1 MAVYW
6 NDNSLLFAPQSA
18 FGTVNSTPGDFEAL
32 LCEKPSITFATDIQ
46 ELDLLTGQVGASPER
61 LIGRRS
67 GTMTFKTPL
76 EGFKSGYDPTAED
89 PGAAGVIPPWL
100 ALLANALG
108 SNNSAIVSAATQWA
122 GAHLSNSDYDASGVA
137 SATTSVITADAGTD
151 ITTDADIKAG
161 QLVIT
166 AESPT
171 STTLQMG
178 FAKSLAGAALTL
190 FEASKQAVNSATADF
205 YGTANAWLS
214 NAVYTQVP
222 QTVKWVGNS
231 SGTPGNDTK
240 FCYVLQ
246 DVIVEGIT
254 LEWNAGAVPTAEF
267 RCRFY
272 DYSMDKTLGG
282 LVVPDA
288 FARIPQIVGTYNG
301 YATLS
306 GGEKCGLANCTV
318 DFALEI
324 VEVPCHGATQG
335 IEAVSYRKPKISA
348 KVSILHEDGDLVYDA
363 AGGAGNT
370 GSHVWQAA
378 LELGTTLSLGCYV
391 GARSGRS
398 WAWLIPACKVV
409 EVPALED
416 RDGSVAYSLTVEAV
430 AYSGDTAISA
440 ETVANSPIDSVFRT
454 AVG

>member
-46 ELDLLTGQVGASPER
+46 ELELLTGQVGASAER

-76 EGFKSGYDPTAED
+76 EGFKSGYDPTSED
-89 PGAAGVIPPWL
+89 PGATGVIPPWL
-100 ALLANALG
+100 ALLGNALG

-122 GAHLSNSDYDASGVA
+122 GAHLSNSDYDAGGVT
-137 SATTSVITADAGTD
+137 SATTSIITADAAGN
-151 ITTDADIKAG
+151 ITANADIKAG

-166 AESPT
+166 ALTPS

-190 FEASKQAVNSATADF
+190 FEASRQAVNSTDADF
-205 YGTANAWLS
+205 YGTSNAWLS

-222 QTVKWVGNS
+222 QTVKWVGN
-231 SGTPGNDTK
+231 DTK
-240 FCYVLQ
+240 FAYILQ
-246 DVIVEGIT
+246 DVIIEGVT

-288 FARIPQIVGTYNG
+288 FTRIPQIVGTYNG

-306 GGEKCGLANCTV
+306 GGEKCGLASCTV
-318 DFALEI
+318 DFGMDIIEI
-324 VEVPCHGATQG
+324 PCHGATQG
-335 IEAVSYRKPKISA
+335 IEAVSYRKPKVTA
-348 KVSILHEDGDLVYDA
+348 KVSVLHEDGDLVYDA
-363 AGGAGNT
+363 AGISGNT

-430 AYSGDTAISA
+430 AYSGDTQISA
-440 ETVANSPIDSVFRT
+440 ETVADSPINSVFRT

>member
-1 MAVYW
+1 MMAVYW

-18 FGTVNSTPGDFEAL
+18 FGTPNTTAGDFEAI

-46 ELDLLTGQVGASPER
+46 ELELLTGQVGASAER

-67 GTMTFKTPL
+67 GTMTVKTPL
-76 EGFKSGYDPTAED
+76 EGFKSGYDPTSED
-89 PGAAGVIPPWL
+89 PGATGVIPPWL
-100 ALLANALG
+100 ALLGNALG
-108 SNNSAIVSAATQWA
+108 SNNSAIISAATQWA
-122 GAHLSNSDYDASGVA
+122 GAHLSNSDYDASAVF
-137 SATTSVITADAGTD
+137 SAITTAITADAGGD

-178 FAKSLAGAALTL
+178 FAKSLAGAVLTL
-190 FEASKQAVNSATADF
+190 FEASRQAVNSTNADF

-222 QTVKWVGNS
+222 QTVKW
-231 SGTPGNDTK
+231 TGNDTK
-240 FCYVLQ
+240 FCYILQ
-246 DVIVEGIT
+246 DVIIEGATI
-254 LEWNAGAVPTAEF
+254 EWNAGAVPTIEF

-288 FARIPQIVGTYNG
+288 FTRVPQIVGTYNG

-306 GGEKCGLANCTV
+306 GSEKCGLASCTV
-318 DFALEI
+318 DFAMDIIEI
-324 VEVPCHGATQG
+324 PCHGATQG
-335 IEAVSYRKPKISA
+335 IEAVSFRKPKITA
-348 KVSILHEDGDLVYDA
+348 KVSVLHEDGDLVYDA
-363 AGGAGNT
+363 AGSSGNT
-370 GSHVWQAA
+370 GSHVWQSK

-416 RDGSVAYSLTVEAV
+416 RDGNVAYSLTVEAV
-430 AYSGDTAISA
+430 AYSGDTQISA
-440 ETVANSPIDSVFRT
+440 ETAANSPINSVFRT

>member
-1 MAVYW
+1 MMAVYW
-6 NDNSLLFAPQSA
+6 NDNSLLFAPQAA
-18 FGTVNSTPGDFEAL
+18 FGTVNSTPGNFEAL

-46 ELDLLTGQVGASPER
+46 ELDLLTGQVGAAAER

-76 EGFKSGYDPTAED
+76 EGFKSGYDPSAED
-89 PGAAGVIPPWL
+89 PGATGVIPPWL
-100 ALLANALG
+100 ALMANALG

-122 GAHLSNSDYDASGVA
+122 GAHLSNSDYDAGGVA
-137 SATTSVITADAGTD
+137 SATTSIITADAAGNV
-151 ITTDADIKAG
+151 TTNADIKAG

-190 FEASKQAVNSATADF
+190 FEASRQAVNSATADF

-222 QTVKWVGNS
+222 QTVKWVGN
-231 SGTPGNDTK
+231 DTK

-246 DVIVEGIT
+246 DVIIEGIT
-254 LEWNAGAVPTAEF
+254 LEWSAGAVPTAEF

-272 DYSMDKTLGG
+272 NYSMDKTLGG
-282 LVVPDA
+282 LVVPDS
-288 FARIPQIVGTYNG
+288 FDRVPQIVGTYNG

-318 DFALEI
+318 DFAMEI
-324 VEVPCHGATQG
+324 IEIPCHGATQG
-335 IEAVSYRKPKISA
+335 IEAVSYRKPKITA
-348 KVSILHEDGDLVYDA
+348 KVSVLHEDGDLVYDA
-363 AGGAGNT
+363 AGSAGNT

-391 GARSGRS
+391 GARPGRC

-416 RDGSVAYSLTVEAV
+416 RDGSVAYS
-430 AYSGDTAISA
+430 GDTQISA
-440 ETVANSPIDSVFRT
+440 ETVANSPMDSVFRT